1 VTYTELALASVVIVI
16 FIDLFVLR
24 TRLLTRKG
32 YWTAYAIIIF
42 FQLITNWWLT
52 SRNILSYSEDAIIG
66 LRIAAAPA
74 EDLLFG
80 FSMVTLTMALWI
92 YWGRR
97 GVQRD

>member
-1 VTYTELALASVVIVI
+1 MTYTQIALLSVFLVVLT
-16 FIDLFVLR
+16 DLYLLK
-24 TRLLTRKG
+24 TRLLTRKS

-52 SRNILSYSEDAIIG
+52 SRKILSYDEKMIIG

-92 YWGRR
+92 FWGRR
-97 GVQRD
+97 GVQRN